1 MATEAP
7 GKLPLWDLT
16 RGDVD
21 DNRSSPHGLGW
32 RALAVST
39 ALEFNYLTAAIAFV
53 SLILVPA
60 ILVGLTVPGV
70 MALAHWK
77 LKALELITL
86 RPAERFHMSIQRR
99 RPASA

>member
-16 RGDVD
+16 RGDAD
-21 DNRSSPHGLGW
+21 DNRSSPRGLGW
-32 RALAVST
+32 CALAVST

-60 ILVGLTVPGV
+60 ILVGLTVSGV

-77 LKALELITL
+77 LKGLELITL
-86 RPAERFHMSIQRR
+86 RPAERFHTSIQRR